1 MGDVYLTPQNKINS
15 VPKTREIQ
23 TTTIQA
29 SSEYVYEDDKISNL
43 IPSGNYLTHDDE
55 YVLSPQDRDD
65 TPEYRPCKENKEHEQ
80 DIYDEDHYALA
91 RNSGFGKDFST
102 SVARKSTVSNSQPK
116 EKMLGSRRMI
126 IIGVTLFCLLLV
138 VHWLT
143 CFSKG

>member
-65 TPEYRPCKENKEHEQ
+65 TPEYRPRKENEGHEQ

-102 SVARKSTVSNSQPK
+102 SVARKSTLSNSQPK
-116 EKMLGSRRMI
+116 RK
-126 IIGVTLFCLLLV
+126 F
-138 VHWLT
+138 
-143 CFSKG
+143 